1 MLERARQILETYP
14 LEEILE
20 NNDLTEADVLVIL
33 IEQGVIELP
42 ETQPL

>member
-33 IEQGVIELP
+33 IEQGAVTLP
-42 ETQPL
+42 ENQPL